1 MLSEYSARHSENL
14 LTDNQLEHGQQ
25 RGIEITYGP
34 ESKKDNLNFIIGS
47 SSKDLSHKAA
57 SLQEL
62 LAVSQPLMGPGFNA
76 DEHIEDWSDDSDE
89 DADQSNSSLSDDDI
103 LDQLSLAAP
112 LPLGGLALR
121 RNVATIY
128 MPIRIGC
135 LYG

>member
-34 ESKKDNLNFIIGS
+34 ESKKDNLNFIVES
-47 SSKDLSHKAA
+47 SSKDPSNKAA
-57 SLQEL
+57 SLLEL